1 MLNEIDKK
9 YKFENKYFEDPE
21 ILKQKILNKTII
33 PHQVEFQ
40 PGAQGK
46 KICWLSCQYCY
57 GESAI
62 NSSERPTTER
72 LVEILNEIAAGGVN
86 KVTFAG
92 WATDPLN
99 SKSIDGLLEAAIK
112 NKMIFGFNTKPLKVS
127 DKFVNLLIDSE
138 INPDSWISLSID
150 SGSNEIFNKVHGMNT
165 KAPLY
170 DNVLKNV
177 NRIKV
182 ANSKFRKFD
191 ISAAYLLNKYNSSK
205 EEISKFIS
213 DFKNAGCN
221 LLRFSFA
228 QPPRGLVDKGKIDT
242 VPLKDEKNTIM
253 KNVKDF
259 IESHDEDNCRVIV
272 TDPDTEKNI
281 FYKDRTLPCV
291 ARFIYPTVGFDG
303 RLYQCSQSAA
313 PNFKE
318 MELGDLKQNSFW
330 DLYYNYNV
338 ENFENFF
345 NHTNKLMNKLGCRC
359 DRKEH
364 IVNQKIKNSNFLEN
378 NNEKNISDRI

>member
-1 MLNEIDKK
+1 MKQNFNDVVER
-9 YKFENKYFEDPE
+9 YKFKTNYFETPE
-21 ILKQKILNKTII
+21 KLRDEIISKTVI

-40 PGAQGK
+40 PGSSGK
-46 KICWLSCQYCY
+46 KICWLSCPYCY

-62 NSSERPTTER
+62 NNTERPSTER
-72 LVEILNEIAAGGVN
+72 LVEILNEIADGGVN

-99 SKSIDGLLEAAIK
+99 SKSIDALLETAIK
-112 NKMIFGFNTKPLKVS
+112 RKMIFGFNTKPLKVS
-127 DKFVNLLIDSE
+127 DKFISLLKDND
-138 INPDSWISLSID
+138 INSQSWISLSID
-150 SGSNEIFNKVHGMNT
+150 SGSNEVFNKVHGMET

-177 NRIKV
+177 NRIKD
-182 ANSKFRKFD
+182 ANIPSRKFD
-191 ISAAYLLNKYNSSK
+191 VSAAYLLNKFNSSK
-205 EEISKFIS
+205 SEIKKFIN
-213 DFKNAGCN
+213 DFKSAGCN

-228 QPPRGLVDKGKIDT
+228 QPPRGLVNQESIET
-242 VPLKDEKNTIM
+242 VPQVEEKNNIMYELKDWINSF
-253 KNVKDF
+253 N
-259 IESHDEDNCRVIV
+259 DEYCKVLII
-272 TDPDTEKNI
+272 DPDTENNI

-318 MELGDLKQNSFW
+318 TELGDLKENNFW
-330 DLYYNYNV
+330 DLYYNYDV
-338 ENFENFF
+338 KDFKGFF
-345 NHTNKLMNKLGCRC
+345 KKTGELISKTGCRC

-364 IVNQKIKNSNFLEN
+364 TVNKKIKESNIF
-378 NNEKNISDRI
+378 